1 MSQETSLGNTGSQ
14 PPWEP
19 VEILLVDDNPADVE
33 LTVRALREQGF
44 ANRIRLARDGAEA
57 LEFLF
62 GSGEESSLVSR
73 PRLILLDLRLPKV
86 DGLKVLERIRADPR
100 TRLTPVV
107 VLSSSQEDPDLK
119 TAYALGANG
128 YVLKPVA
135 FEAFMEAVRG
145 ISLYWLLVN
154 HGPDNLRS

>member
-1 MSQETSLGNTGSQ
+1 MSREISPGEAGSP

-19 VEILLVDDNPADVE
+19 LEILLVEDNPADAE

-86 DGLKVLERIRADPR
+86 DGLEVLERLRADPR
-100 TRLTPVV
+100 TRHTPVV
-107 VLSSSQEDPDLK
+107 VLSSSGEDPDLE
-119 TAYALGANG
+119 AASNLGANA

-135 FEAFMEAVRG
+135 FEAFMEAVRS
-145 ISLYWLLVN
+145 ISVYWLLVN
-154 HGPDNLRS
+154 RVPDNLRS